1 MTQNVV
7 SVQGCWAKESFSSL
21 LLHPPLPIADGWTVN
36 QERRGRGGEEAT
48 APPAAA
54 KNI

>member
-1 MTQNVV
+1 MLSQVRAA
-7 SVQGCWAKESFSSL
+7 GPKRALAL
-21 LLHPPLPIADGWTVN
+21 LLHPPLLIADGWTVT